1 MWFMGSL
8 SPHFFANGASGVAAI
23 NSDPMPKRLL
33 GIPNAKPKSW
43 VK

>member
-1 MWFMGSL
+1 MESL
-8 SPHFFANGASGVAAI
+8 SPHFFANGASGVALI

-33 GIPNAKPKSW
+33 GIPKAKPKSW